1 MLQPRDLSF
10 RYRRRAW
17 ILFGVVLEE
26 ERGPDRPRWL
36 TTGEAA
42 LAATEA
48 SARAAYHVHRYG
60 ARVN

>member
-10 RYRRRAW
+10 RYRRRVW
-17 ILFGVVLEE
+17 ILFGVVHEE

-36 TTGEAA
+36 TTREAA

-48 SARAAYHVHRYG
+48 SARAAYNVHCYG
-60 ARVN
+60 VQMD